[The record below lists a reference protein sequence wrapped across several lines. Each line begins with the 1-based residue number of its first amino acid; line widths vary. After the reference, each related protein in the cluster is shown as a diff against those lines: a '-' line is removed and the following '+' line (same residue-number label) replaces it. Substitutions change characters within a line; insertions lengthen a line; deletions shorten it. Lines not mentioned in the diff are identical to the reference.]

1 MGCVSQ
7 FWIYVP
13 MVSSRNAVDAVDEQ
27 VCIMLREVV
36 CQHFLYKENL
46 LFVIVLNVITVF
58 KAVLQ

>member
-1 MGCVSQ
+1 
-7 FWIYVP
+7 
-13 MVSSRNAVDAVDEQ
+13 MVSSRNAVDALDEQ

-46 LFVIVLNVITVF
+46 LLVIVLNVITVF